1 MHGKNT
7 QKFVFLPNRNNV
19 YNIAVMFQEQSKSQ
33 QSERGHIGQII
44 TLLSDWRLRDPYVA
58 MLKGEL
64 LKALPESQ
72 IMDITHYVDKFNL
85 PQTSLLMKTSY
96 RSFPEGTIHLIL
108 TNMSL
113 NATFAP
119 VALSHNGHWF
129 IGEDNGVFHLM
140 FGQEGALKGFQLP
153 ENKSNTIN
161 QIFELIRLI
170 GSGQIEKK
178 ATEYLKFKRMFAEE
192 CEHTADNQQI
202 EGRIIYIDAFFNAVT
217 NISATLFEEVV
228 GNRPFTATIQSKGT
242 WTVTEYAKDYHS
254 LDDEMFLCS
263 NALGLIE
270 IAGYQL
276 DVATLADLE
285 PDNKIIIKY
294 E

>member
-1 MHGKNT
+1 MD
-7 QKFVFLPNRNNV
+7 
-19 YNIAVMFQEQSKSQ
+19 
-33 QSERGHIGQII
+33 QII

-64 LKALPESQ
+64 LKAMPKSQ
-72 IMDITHYVDKFNL
+72 ILDITHYIDKFNL
-85 PQTSLLMKTSY
+85 PQTALLMKTSY
-96 RSFPEGTIHLIL
+96 RSFPEGAIHLIL

-119 VALSHNGHWF
+119 VALFHNGHWF

-140 FGQEGALKGFQLP
+140 FGQEAALKGFQLP
-153 ENKSNTIN
+153 DNKSNTLN
-161 QIFELIRLI
+161 QILELIRLI
-170 GSGQIEKK
+170 SSGKIEKN
-178 ATEYLKFKRMFAEE
+178 AVEYLNFKRMFMED
-192 CEHTADNQQI
+192 CEHSAENQQI
-202 EGRIIYIDAFFNAVT
+202 EGKIIYIDAFFNAVT
-217 NISATLFEEVV
+217 DIPVALFEEVV
-228 GNRPFTATIQSKGT
+228 GNRSFTATIQSKGT

-254 LDDEMFLCS
+254 LEDEMFLCD

-270 IAGYQL
+270 ITGYQL

-285 PDNKIIIKY
+285 PGNIITIKY